1 LNKVIIFSAPSGS
14 GKTTVVKHLL
24 EVRGSKLGFSIS
36 ATTRKPR
43 AGEMNGREYYF
54 LEESDFRN
62 RVAQGQFLEHEEV
75 YQGIFYGTLHSEV
88 ERLWSEGRAVLF
100 DVDVVGGVNLKKQFG
115 DRALSVFLRPP
126 SLEVLMDRLKK
137 RSTEVE
143 HQMRE
148 RLDKATFEL
157 QFEQQYDVT
166 VVNDD
171 LQETLHRCEALV
183 DGFLSEP

>member
-24 EVRGSKLGFSIS
+24 EVRGAKLGFSIS

-43 AGEMNGREYYF
+43 AGEVHGREYYF
-54 LEESDFRN
+54 LEEADFRQKI
-62 RVAQGQFLEHEEV
+62 AEGAFLEYEEV
-75 YQGIFYGTLHSEV
+75 YQGILYGTLHSEV
-88 ERLWSEGRAVLF
+88 SRLWNEGRAVLF
-100 DVDVVGGVNLKKQFG
+100 DVDVVGGVNLKQHFG

-126 SLEVLMDRLKK
+126 GLDVLMERLRK

-148 RLDKATFEL
+148 RLEKATFEL
-157 QFEQQYDVT
+157 QFESQYDVS
-166 VVNDD
+166 VVNDK
-171 LQETLHRCEALV
+171 LEETFLRCEALV
-183 DGFLSEP
+183 DGFLSNA